1 MSDSFLGSEDI
12 SPTPDPTTST
22 KAKVQVR
29 REVMLLAWPAVI
41 EMILQ
46 MSVGIADMVMVGRLG
61 AAALASVE
69 ITNRLINL
77 SVAIFA
83 AISTGA
89 TALVARHIGAD
100 QRLEANQVARQ
111 SLVIVALL
119 ALFVGAAGVIWA
131 EPLTKFMLIFG
142 SVDEQVVLLGQNYLA
157 IIAWS
162 MPLAMIMLAVNAI
175 LRGAGDTKT
184 PMWVTLFINL
194 INIIGNYILIFGK
207 LGFPAMG
214 VSGAALS
221 SAISRVIGGIIVLL
235 VLFKASS
242 PIQLSFRDSYL
253 PDWAVI
259 KRILNIGIPAALE
272 QFVMR
277 GGQTLYGMIV
287 AGMGTTVIA
296 AHAIALTAESLSF
309 MPGSGFSLAAM
320 TLAGQNLGAKN
331 PNRAELA
338 VTQAAKIAMTSMG
351 IMGVVFFIW
360 AEPLIALFTSDPEVI
375 PLASTALRIVAV
387 SQPALAWV
395 MVLSG
400 GLRGAGDT
408 RFVLYI
414 MAAGVWG
421 FRVPLAYLL
430 GITMQLGL
438 VGAWLA
444 MIADLFVRMILFVA
458 RFRHGGWKSLS
469 V

>member
-1 MSDSFLGSEDI
+1 MSNSFLSSEAVP
-12 SPTPDPTTST
+12 PTPDPTTRS

-100 QRLEANQVARQ
+100 ERLEANKVARQ

-131 EPLTKFMLIFG
+131 EPLTKFMLVFG
-142 SVDEQVVLLGQNYLA
+142 SIDEQVVSLGQNYLA

-194 INIIGNYILIFGK
+194 INIAGNYILIFGK

-235 VLFKASS
+235 VLFKAAS
-242 PIQLSFRDSYL
+242 PIKLSFRDSYA

-331 PNRAELA
+331 PTRAELA
-338 VTQAAKIAMTSMG
+338 VTQSAKIAMTSMG
-351 IMGVVFFIW
+351 IMGVIFFIW

-421 FRVPLAYLL
+421 FRVPLAYFL
-430 GITMQLGL
+430 GITMELGL

-444 MIADLFVRMILFVA
+444 MIADLFIRMSLFVA
-458 RFRHGGWKSLS
+458 RFRHGGWKSLA